1 MPNIPVSIKHAGKKY
16 DLELNTQS
24 TGLDFKN
31 AIHALTGV
39 APQRQ
44 KVMIKGGMLKDDT
57 DMHKL
62 GSSIKPGHL
71 FMVIGAAGPLPEAPQ
86 QKIVFMEDLNDSQLS
101 QALKNPVG
109 LTNLGNTCYLNS
121 SIQVLRAIPEL
132 QSSLNDRQNSG
143 LLRSLQS
150 LFSSLNNSTDAI
162 TPTTF
167 LTMLRSTY
175 QQFTETDRYGQFAQQ
190 DAEEAW
196 GAILNS
202 LGAELTTTQGK
213 SFVDQYMKGSFVKE
227 MSTPE
232 SPSEEPTYAIE
243 EFTKLG
249 CNISSSTNYLQ
260 QGLVDG
266 LDEQL
271 TKHSSTLNRNAQYT
285 QKSRINRLPSY
296 LTVHLVRF
304 YWRADLGKKA
314 KILRKVKFPME
325 YDASELV
332 SDDLKNKIN
341 PVNKKLLSINKDR
354 EERRRLRK
362 RIKTRTDL
370 EQKANEAKNTDEMLI
385 DEIKDE
391 QSKIGDVELQDEKVY
406 DEREKAELDALIDDD
421 LKKDVGCSKSGLY
434 DLVGIVTHKGVNAD
448 GGHYIGWV
456 RGDVHK
462 SEEERD
468 NWYKFDDN
476 KVTKVSQDK
485 IAQLEGGGEDS
496 VAYMLLYKAKM

>member
-1 MPNIPVSIKHAGKKY
+1 MTKIPVSIKHAGKKL
-16 DLELNTQS
+16 DLDLNTQAS
-24 TGLDFKN
+24 GLDFKN
-31 AIHALTGV
+31 DIYAITGV
-39 APQRQ
+39 APERQ
-44 KVMIKGGMLKDDT
+44 KVMIKGGILKDDT
-57 DMHKL
+57 DMEKL
-62 GSSIKPGHL
+62 GSTIKPGHL
-71 FMVIGAAGPLPEAPQ
+71 FMVIGAAGPLPSAPTE
-86 QKIVFMEDLNDSQLS
+86 KVIFMEDLDDKQLS

-132 QSSLNDRQNSG
+132 QNNLNNSQNNG
-143 LLRSLQS
+143 LSRSLET

-162 TPTTF
+162 TPTSF
-167 LTMLRSTY
+167 LTTLRSNY
-175 QQFTETDRYGQFAQQ
+175 QQFTERDRFGQFAQQ

-196 GAILNS
+196 GAILSS
-202 LGAELTTTQGK
+202 LAGTTGMEGK
-213 SFVDQYMKGSFVKE
+213 SFVDQYMRGSYVKE

-232 SPSEEPTYAIE
+232 APEEEPTYSIE

-249 CNISSSTNYLQ
+249 CNISSNTNYLQ
-260 QGLVDG
+260 QGLSEG
-266 LDEQL
+266 LDEQIE
-271 TKHSSTLNRNAQYT
+271 KYSGTLNRNAQYV

-332 SDDLKNKIN
+332 SDDLKAKIN
-341 PVNKKLLSINKDR
+341 PVNKKLYSINKDR

-362 RIKTRTDL
+362 RIKTRNDL
-370 EQKANEAKNTDEMLI
+370 EEKANNSKNNDEMLI

-391 QSKIGDVELQDEKVY
+391 QNKIGD
-406 DEREKAELDALIDDD
+406 AELLSEEVYQAKEKKELDELVDED
-421 LKKDVGCSKSGLY
+421 LKNDIGSSKSGLY

-462 SEEERD
+462 GEEHQD
-468 NWYKFDDN
+468 DWYKFDDN
-476 KVTKVSQDK
+476 KVSKISKEK

-496 VAYMLLYKAKM
+496 VAYLLLYKAKM